1 MIWLF
6 SFAESRKEIL
16 DRLFHNECPFFV
28 KRSSSLSEWIN
39 SCLTKTCDCTQMSS
53 VSSFPFRYVFWHS
66 WKLFIFYWCSS
77 LCHNSPARQV
87 ANLTLFLAW
96 EMCGKGTEHS
106 SCNVEARRATYYTAN
121 TGGVLNWQCL
131 RAAAAAFHKS
141 PENCTSVGTSFFS
154 SQKYLTL
161 RLFTFFSHEATWFF

>member
-1 MIWLF
+1 M
-6 SFAESRKEIL
+6 S
-16 DRLFHNECPFFV
+16 FFV

-141 PENCTSVGTSFFS
+141 PENCTSVGTSFFFLHKNTLPYVFLHS
-154 SQKYLTL
+154 SVTKPHDFFRGL
-161 RLFTFFSHEATWFF
+161 R